1 MIENEDY
8 VPLRRDPGFDC
19 LVGRGNSTYNTAS
32 ERDRCYTRRVM
43 RRSFSLLLCFAV
55 VVLAFITLGAG
66 RLSAQDATT
75 PLTVATPEGI
85 TTNDVNVVA
94 RELWCPLCNGV
105 RLDVCELKAC
115 AQMRDLIAIK
125 LGEGQSSQQIQEYFI
140 DQYGPQVLG
149 RPPFEGFSWL
159 AWVLPLLVLLGGGA
173 LLLLRMRRMVEPQAA
188 AVTMLDA
195 GDETLQ
201 DAPDDDLHVRWLEDE
216 LKTHE

>member
-1 MIENEDY
+1 
-8 VPLRRDPGFDC
+8 
-19 LVGRGNSTYNTAS
+19 
-32 ERDRCYTRRVM
+32 M

-55 VVLAFITLGAG
+55 VALVLITLGGG

-75 PLTVATPEGI
+75 PIAVATPEGI

-94 RELWCPLCNGV
+94 RELWCPLCSGV

-159 AWVLPLLVLLGGGA
+159 AWVLPLLVLLGGGV
-173 LLLLRMRRMVEPQAA
+173 LLLLRMRRMVEAPSA
-188 AVTMLDA
+188 AVTVLGA
-195 GDETLQ
+195 NAEALS
-201 DAPDDDLHVRWLEDE
+201 DAPDDDIHAPWLEDE
-216 LKTHE
+216 LKKHE